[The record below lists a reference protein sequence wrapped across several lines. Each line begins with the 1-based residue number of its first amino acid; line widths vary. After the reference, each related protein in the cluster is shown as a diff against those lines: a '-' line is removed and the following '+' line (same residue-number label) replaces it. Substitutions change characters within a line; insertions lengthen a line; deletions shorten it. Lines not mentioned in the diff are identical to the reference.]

1 MTHPNFIEFLDS
13 ALEIG
18 RLKTVLDETG
28 EAKLSVPVGFCP
40 LILSKLRESF
50 TCLYIARDEIE
61 AEAIFESLNSLGVQ
75 AVFFPDIDVIPYS
88 NVFPSS
94 DKLSDRINTLYK
106 LTAPEPG
113 IAVLTAESFIRK
125 LPPKKYFD
133 KSIRRYRVGSRID
146 REELTALLVRFSYI
160 REAKVTAQGGF
171 AIRGDI
177 IDIFPPNYS
186 EGVRISLFGDEIES
200 IFRSGYG
207 PSLFVRVLG
216 GSRRRYASL
225 GDVIVVAMRDEDVPQ
240 LERVFRDG
248 IQNGLRLPP
257 GVEQRRLAGSLIPD
271 QVTVHRIA
279 PVRRHYRPQLAPA
292 AQIHFLERFPDF
304 RLVRDI
310 RAGGKGQGPVG
321 GQGGKRFAGMG
332 DRFQVRPILHRSRI
346 LREIPHEGV
355 APIEE
360 NAAPG
365 LAVGE

>member
-200 IFRSGYG
+200 IKLFHPIHQTSILPLEEFVLVPASEFALEKEKGLEEFSDKLTESHSHSHFLKFYSDRSSILDYCGDNALVLYHENTK
-207 PSLFVRVLG
+207 FVLDDVIE
-216 GSRRRYASL
+216 RYASALPHVKL
-225 GDVIVVAMRDEDVPQ
+225 GQDAQPSPVP
-240 LERVFRDG
+240 
-248 IQNGLRLPP
+248 I
-257 GVEQRRLAGSLIPD
+257 GS
-271 QVTVHRIA
+271 
-279 PVRRHYRPQLAPA
+279 
-292 AQIHFLERFPDF
+292 
-304 RLVRDI
+304 
-310 RAGGKGQGPVG
+310 
-321 GQGGKRFAGMG
+321 
-332 DRFQVRPILHRSRI
+332 S
-346 LREIPHEGV
+346 V
-355 APIEE
+355 APT
-360 NAAPG
+360 
-365 LAVGE
+365 